1 MSRDI
6 FEKTL
11 PEKIFVDEVTARAP
25 EKNIA
30 ILLIKIII
38 ISKNMLC
45 SCQSDYIYF
54 LVHITYALFGHINSL
69 K

>member
-11 PEKIFVDEVTARAP
+11 PEKMFVDKVTARAAAP

-38 ISKNMLC
+38 YK
-45 SCQSDYIYF
+45 
-54 LVHITYALFGHINSL
+54 
-69 K
+69 

>member
-11 PEKIFVDEVTARAP
+11 PEKIFVDEVKARAAAP

-38 ISKNMLC
+38 YK
-45 SCQSDYIYF
+45 
-54 LVHITYALFGHINSL
+54 
-69 K
+69 